1 MEENLIVLETLE
13 DFLHDVQKNDW
24 KSENAKNK
32 LMTLI
37 NEVIQT
43 EVFKLGYDSVDD
55 LRSNQRPKSKKNL
68 TFQYKQLEDWHYQE
82 VKTWFI
88 NQQGSDEW
96 INFLVQNIDYIVNPH
111 VIKKNE
117 KIVNNFLLLQIPAL
131 KQANKVIFEEFQ
143 YRIDELIKECYSL
156 TE

>member
-68 TFQYKQLEDWHYQE
+68 TFQYK
-82 VKTWFI
+82 
-88 NQQGSDEW
+88 
-96 INFLVQNIDYIVNPH
+96 
-111 VIKKNE
+111 
-117 KIVNNFLLLQIPAL
+117 
-131 KQANKVIFEEFQ
+131 
-143 YRIDELIKECYSL
+143 
-156 TE
+156 